1 MKKGRGIFAAVL
13 SVLLIGP
20 APCDAAWDVTTADV
34 SAASAVVMEVSSRRV
49 LIAKNP
55 NEQRSMASTTKIM
68 TALLAMESERLDEVV
83 TVTAPMIQTEGSS
96 IYLKIGDQLSLRS
109 LVVGLMQESGND
121 AALAIAI
128 MLDGSEAS
136 FAQRMNRRAAE
147 LGMTGTHF
155 VTASGLDDD
164 AHYTT
169 AYDLA
174 LLACAAMQ
182 NPEFAAIVSKQ
193 SMTVDFVNSSVRR
206 TFYNHNRLLR
216 EMDGCIGV
224 KTGFTKKS
232 GRCLV
237 SCCERNGIQLVAV
250 TLNAPDDWNDHK
262 RMMNQGF
269 SGVENVTLTPGSLQ
283 VRVPVVGGES
293 DMTELIER
301 GTVQALI
308 PVGRAADIQMR
319 VETEPFLYAPVLPG
333 RVVGRVTYWLDG
345 ERLGEAALLTQED
358 IPFFRRERG
367 IGARIL
373 DFFARLF
380 GFGR

>member
-1 MKKGRGIFAAVL
+1 M
-13 SVLLIGP
+13 LLIGP

-96 IYLKIGDQLSLRS
+96 IYLKIGDQLTLRS

-301 GTVQALI
+301 GTVQAVI

-367 IGARIL
+367 VGARIL